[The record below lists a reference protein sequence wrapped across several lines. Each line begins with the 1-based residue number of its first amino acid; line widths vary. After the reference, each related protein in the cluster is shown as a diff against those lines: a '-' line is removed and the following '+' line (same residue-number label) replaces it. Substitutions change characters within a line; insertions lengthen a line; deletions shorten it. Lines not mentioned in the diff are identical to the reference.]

1 MMQAT
6 AEITE
11 DVWAQR
17 RAVRDR
23 LKAAVKQA
31 SGRKATVLC
40 MMISH
45 MRGKLHCQ
53 SYQKYHGGW
62 RSVAQQH
69 VEAMRARNRFEERL
83 GPGQERKWTEYL
95 FASSVIDTLD
105 DQAAFLRK
113 FLDEEA
119 VQRRRYE
126 EVTQNGRRK
135 PYVWETPMFDEELC
149 NICKEVSA
157 T

>member
-1 MMQAT
+1 MGPTTCSARPPESCGQTGQRTQSNSPLHDDFAHAGKAPLPELSEVPRRLAIRSAAT
-6 AEITE
+6 CRGHART
-11 DVWAQR
+11 QP
-17 RAVRDR
+17 VRD
-23 LKAAVKQA
+23 
-31 SGRKATVLC
+31 
-40 MMISH
+40 
-45 MRGKLHCQ
+45 
-53 SYQKYHGGW
+53 QK
-62 RSVAQQH
+62 
-69 VEAMRARNRFEERL
+69 RL